1 MTHEPMVFGPAAHLW
16 SRTDLTPA
24 DVDVARDLRRVH
36 ASTASRGSRRSA
48 SAGSARPRDFLDGGT
63 AIALDGELPLNTH
76 GGQLSAGRTQG
87 FGFLH
92 EAVVQLRGDGGER
105 QVDGAEVAVVTT
117 GGGLPGGA
125 MLLTRAR

>member
-1 MTHEPMVFGPAAHLW
+1 M
-16 SRTDLTPA
+16 
-24 DVDVARDLRRVH
+24 ARGARVLRRR
-36 ASTASRGSRRSA
+36 RGAGVPRR
-48 SAGSARPRDFLDGGT
+48 RHR
-63 AIALDGELPLNTH
+63 IALDGALPLNTH

-105 QVDGAEVAVVTT
+105 QVDGAEVAVVAT

-125 MLLTRAR
+125 LLLTRGR